1 MAKNSIRDYDATSG
15 NNTDVQSVDISEG
28 CAASGINNAIREV
41 MADLKDV
48 STGTVKLETPGADQ
62 LNVDNLRLDGNTI
75 SSTDTNG
82 NLTLD
87 PDGTGAVAITGGFT
101 ASDGCTIT
109 TADNTSQLTLTST
122 DADSGVGPR
131 LDLKR
136 DSGSPADNDA
146 LGRVRFLFDN
156 DAGQETEAILFTGIV
171 SDVSDGTED
180 AKFTIATMIDGTNRE
195 RVAMTNTE
203 VVFNDDSIDSDFRVE
218 SDAKTAAFFVEGG
231 GGTDGFIGLNT
242 STPQKMLHLVKNDS
256 DGIMIFDADGTT
268 TDHQIVFAKDYGTGA
283 VTGGNYFGVGVD
295 GSENDF
301 IIAFDANSQASLA
314 ADKILSLTHDG
325 NLAVDGSSSTGGAD
339 YAEYFEW
346 SDGNSSNEDRRGY
359 SVVLTGNK
367 IRKATSDDAATS
379 IIGVVSS
386 TPACLGDSAWKDWH
400 GKYEK
405 DDYGNYIMQ
414 NGERVLSSSY
424 DNTQTYVPRKDRNE
438 WDAIGMVGKLRLRA
452 GQPTGDRWIKLR
464 DIATDD
470 DGNVTV
476 EEWLVR

>member
-28 CAASGINNAIREV
+28 CAASGINNALREI
-41 MADLKDV
+41 MTDLKNV
-48 STGTVKLETPGADQ
+48 STGAVNLETPGADQ
-62 LNVDNLRLDGNTI
+62 LNVDNIRIDGNAI

-82 NLTLD
+82 DITLD
-87 PDGTGAVAITGGFT
+87 PNGTGKVVVASTE
-101 ASDGCTIT
+101 
-109 TADNTSQLTLTST
+109 T
-122 DADSGVGPR
+122 DATAGPE
-131 LDLKR
+131 LVLKR
-136 DSGSPADNDA
+136 DSSSPADGDAIGRVKFIHENDA
-146 LGRVRFLFDN
+146 DEEIVGVQIDGRIV
-156 DAGQETEAILFTGIV
+156 DA
-171 SDVSDGTED
+171 SDGTED
-180 AKFTIATMIDGTNRE
+180 ARVIIQTMVGGSLRSRLDIKEDS
-195 RVAMTNTE
+195 
-203 VVFNDDSIDSDFRVE
+203 VVINQEGQDLDFRVE

-256 DGIMIFDADGTT
+256 DGIMIFDADGNT
-268 TDHQIVFAKDYGTGA
+268 TDHQIVFAKDYGTGG
-283 VTGGNYFGVGVD
+283 VTGGNYFGVGID

-339 YAEYFEW
+339 YAEFFEW
-346 SDGNSSNEDRRGY
+346 DDGNASDEDRRGY
-359 SVVLTGNK
+359 SVALTGNK

>member
-1 MAKNSIRDYDATSG
+1 MSEVKTNKITSLAS
-15 NNTDVQSVDISEG
+15 NNDI
-28 CAASGINNAIREV
+28 
-41 MADLKDV
+41 
-48 STGTVKLETPGADQ
+48 
-62 LNVDNLRLDGNTI
+62 
-75 SSTDTNG
+75 
-82 NLTLD
+82 TLD
-87 PDGTGAVAITGGFT
+87 PDGTGDVIVTSAEASST
-101 ASDGCTIT
+101 ANLTVQ
-109 TADNTSQLTLTST
+109 NTN
-122 DADSGVGPR
+122 A
-131 LDLKR
+131 
-136 DSGSPADNDA
+136 SGSGAV
-146 LGRVRFLFDN
+146 LRVKAANTNANSKMVFD
-156 DAGQETEAILFTGIV
+156 DG
-171 SDVSDGTED
+171 GTESG
-180 AKFTIATMIDGTNRE
+180 FVFDGGANAVQHFVNGAE
-195 RVAMTNTE
+195 RLRV
-203 VVFNDDSIDSDFRVE
+203 DSSG
-218 SDAKTAAFFVEGG
+218 FVG
-231 GGTDGFIGLNT
+231 IGE
-242 STPQKMLHLVKNDS
+242 STPRKMLHITKNDS
-256 DGIMIFDADGTT
+256 DGIIILDADGAT
-268 TDHQIVFAKDYGTGA
+268 TDHQIVFAKDYGTGGT
-283 VTGGNYFGVGVD
+283 TGGNYFGVGVD

-346 SDGNSSNEDRRGY
+346 SDGNNSSEDRRGY
-359 SVVLTGNK
+359 SVALTGNK

-438 WDAIGMVGKLRLRA
+438 WDAIGIVGKLRLRA
-452 GQPTGDRWIKLR
+452 GQPTGDRWIKMR

>member
-1 MAKNSIRDYDATSG
+1 MSEVKTNKITSLAS
-15 NNTDVQSVDISEG
+15 NNDI
-28 CAASGINNAIREV
+28 
-41 MADLKDV
+41 
-48 STGTVKLETPGADQ
+48 
-62 LNVDNLRLDGNTI
+62 
-75 SSTDTNG
+75 
-82 NLTLD
+82 TLD
-87 PDGTGAVAITGGFT
+87 PDGTGNTNVDNGDFLFLEEA
-101 ASDGCTIT
+101 ASSPYPEQKIKWSNDST
-109 TADNTSQLTLTST
+109 TANGFYVSEDTS
-122 DADSGVGPR
+122 R
-131 LDLKR
+131 
-136 DSGSPADNDA
+136 N
-146 LGRVRFLFDN
+146 GRVWHEQGVDLVF
-156 DAGQETEAILFTGIV
+156 
-171 SDVSDGTED
+171 GT
-180 AKFTIATMIDGTNRE
+180 
-195 RVAMTNTE
+195 TNTE
-203 VVFNDDSIDSDFRVE
+203 RMRINSSGFVGIGE
-218 SDAKTAAFFVEGG
+218 SDPK
-231 GGTDGFIGLNT
+231 
-242 STPQKMLHLVKNDS
+242 KMVHITKNDS
-256 DGIMIFDADGTT
+256 DGLIILDADGAT
-268 TDHQIVFAKDYGTGA
+268 TDHQICFAKDYGTGG

-314 ADKILSLTHDG
+314 ADKILSLTHNG

-438 WDAIGMVGKLRLRA
+438 WDAIGIVGKLRLRA
-452 GQPTGDRWIKLR
+452 GQPTGDRWIKMR
-464 DIATDD
+464 DISSD
-470 DGNVTV
+470 V

>member
-1 MAKNSIRDYDATSG
+1 M
-15 NNTDVQSVDISEG
+15 SE
-28 CAASGINNAIREV
+28 
-41 MADLKDV
+41 
-48 STGTVKLETPGADQ
+48 VKT
-62 LNVDNLRLDGNTI
+62 NKI
-75 SSTDTNG
+75 SSLASNNDI
-82 NLTLD
+82 TLD
-87 PDGTGAVAITGGFT
+87 PDGTGAISLDSSVVINESG
-101 ASDGCTIT
+101 
-109 TADNTSQLTLTST
+109 AD
-122 DADSGVGPR
+122 V
-131 LDLKR
+131 
-136 DSGSPADNDA
+136 
-146 LGRVRFLFDN
+146 
-156 DAGQETEAILFTGIV
+156 
-171 SDVSDGTED
+171 
-180 AKFTIATMIDGTNRE
+180 
-195 RVAMTNTE
+195 
-203 VVFNDDSIDSDFRVE
+203 DFRVE
-218 SDAKTAAFFVEGG
+218 SDGKTHAFFVEGG
-231 GGTDGFIGLNT
+231 GGTDGFIGLNE
-242 STPQKMLHLVKNDS
+242 SSPQKMLHITKNDS
-256 DGIMIFDADGTT
+256 DGIIILDADGST
-268 TDHQIVFAKDYGTGA
+268 TDHQICFAKDYGTGG

-346 SDGNSSNEDRRGY
+346 SDGNNSSEDRRGY

-386 TPACLGDSAWKDWH
+386 TPACLGDSAWKNWH

-464 DIATDD
+464 DISSD
-470 DGNVTV
+470 V

>member
-1 MAKNSIRDYDATSG
+1 MSEVKTNKITSLAS
-15 NNTDVQSVDISEG
+15 NNDI
-28 CAASGINNAIREV
+28 
-41 MADLKDV
+41 
-48 STGTVKLETPGADQ
+48 
-62 LNVDNLRLDGNTI
+62 
-75 SSTDTNG
+75 
-82 NLTLD
+82 TLD
-87 PDGTGAVAITGGFT
+87 PDGTGNTNVDNGDFLFLEEA
-101 ASDGCTIT
+101 ASSPYPEQKIKWSNDST
-109 TADNTSQLTLTST
+109 TANGFYVSQDTS
-122 DADSGVGPR
+122 R
-131 LDLKR
+131 
-136 DSGSPADNDA
+136 N
-146 LGRVRFLFDN
+146 GRVWHEQGVDLVF
-156 DAGQETEAILFTGIV
+156 
-171 SDVSDGTED
+171 GT
-180 AKFTIATMIDGTNRE
+180 
-195 RVAMTNTE
+195 TNTE
-203 VVFNDDSIDSDFRVE
+203 RMRINSSGFVGIGE
-218 SDAKTAAFFVEGG
+218 SDPK
-231 GGTDGFIGLNT
+231 
-242 STPQKMLHLVKNDS
+242 KMVHITKNDS
-256 DGIMIFDADGTT
+256 DGLIILDADGAT
-268 TDHQIVFAKDYGTGA
+268 TDHQICFAKDYGTGG

-314 ADKILSLTHDG
+314 ADKILSLTHNG

-367 IRKATSDDAATS
+367 IRKATSDDATTS

-438 WDAIGMVGKLRLRA
+438 WDAIGIVGKLRLRA
-452 GQPTGDRWIKLR
+452 GQPTGDRWIKMR
-464 DIATDD
+464 DISSD
-470 DGNVTV
+470 V

>member
-1 MAKNSIRDYDATSG
+1 
-15 NNTDVQSVDISEG
+15 
-28 CAASGINNAIREV
+28 
-41 MADLKDV
+41 
-48 STGTVKLETPGADQ
+48 
-62 LNVDNLRLDGNTI
+62 
-75 SSTDTNG
+75 
-82 NLTLD
+82 
-87 PDGTGAVAITGGFT
+87 
-101 ASDGCTIT
+101 
-109 TADNTSQLTLTST
+109 
-122 DADSGVGPR
+122 
-131 LDLKR
+131 
-136 DSGSPADNDA
+136 
-146 LGRVRFLFDN
+146 
-156 DAGQETEAILFTGIV
+156 
-171 SDVSDGTED
+171 
-180 AKFTIATMIDGTNRE
+180 
-195 RVAMTNTE
+195 
-203 VVFNDDSIDSDFRVE
+203 
-218 SDAKTAAFFVEGG
+218 
-231 GGTDGFIGLNT
+231 
-242 STPQKMLHLVKNDS
+242 
-256 DGIMIFDADGTT
+256 
-268 TDHQIVFAKDYGTGA
+268 

-359 SVVLTGNK
+359 SVVLIGNK

-438 WDAIGMVGKLRLRA
+438 WDAIGIVGKLRLRA
-452 GQPTGDRWIKLR
+452 GQPTGDRWIKMR
-464 DIATDD
+464 DISSD
-470 DGNVTV
+470 V

>member
-1 MAKNSIRDYDATSG
+1 MSEVKTNKITSLAS
-15 NNTDVQSVDISEG
+15 NNDI
-28 CAASGINNAIREV
+28 
-41 MADLKDV
+41 
-48 STGTVKLETPGADQ
+48 
-62 LNVDNLRLDGNTI
+62 
-75 SSTDTNG
+75 
-82 NLTLD
+82 TLD
-87 PDGTGAVAITGGFT
+87 PDGTGDVIVTSAEASST
-101 ASDGCTIT
+101 ANLTVQ
-109 TADNTSQLTLTST
+109 NTN
-122 DADSGVGPR
+122 A
-131 LDLKR
+131 
-136 DSGSPADNDA
+136 SGSGAV
-146 LGRVRFLFDN
+146 LRVKAANTNANSKMVFD
-156 DAGQETEAILFTGIV
+156 DG
-171 SDVSDGTED
+171 GTESG
-180 AKFTIATMIDGTNRE
+180 FVFDGGANAVQHFVNGSE
-195 RVAMTNTE
+195 RLRV
-203 VVFNDDSIDSDFRVE
+203 DSSG
-218 SDAKTAAFFVEGG
+218 FVG
-231 GGTDGFIGLNT
+231 IGE
-242 STPQKMLHLVKNDS
+242 STPRKMLHITKNDS
-256 DGIMIFDADGTT
+256 DGIIILDADGAT
-268 TDHQIVFAKDYGTGA
+268 TDHQIVFAKDYGTGGT
-283 VTGGNYFGVGVD
+283 TGGNYFGVGVD

-346 SDGNSSNEDRRGY
+346 SDGNNSSEDRRGY
-359 SVVLTGNK
+359 SVALTGNK

-438 WDAIGMVGKLRLRA
+438 WDAIGIVGKLRLRA
-452 GQPTGDRWIKLR
+452 GQPTGDRWIKMR

>member
-1 MAKNSIRDYDATSG
+1 MSEVKTNKITSLAS
-15 NNTDVQSVDISEG
+15 NNDI
-28 CAASGINNAIREV
+28 
-41 MADLKDV
+41 
-48 STGTVKLETPGADQ
+48 
-62 LNVDNLRLDGNTI
+62 
-75 SSTDTNG
+75 
-82 NLTLD
+82 TLD
-87 PDGTGAVAITGGFT
+87 PDGTG
-101 ASDGCTIT
+101 
-109 TADNTSQLTLTST
+109 N
-122 DADSGVGPR
+122 
-131 LDLKR
+131 
-136 DSGSPADNDA
+136 
-146 LGRVRFLFDN
+146 
-156 DAGQETEAILFTGIV
+156 
-171 SDVSDGTED
+171 
-180 AKFTIATMIDGTNRE
+180 
-195 RVAMTNTE
+195 
-203 VVFNDDSIDSDFRVE
+203 VVV
-218 SDAKTAAFFVEGG
+218 KTAAS
-231 GGTDGFIGLNT
+231 GGTPQSDAGLVLEGPDASRCDLQILGDDGAFQSIYFGDASDADIGSIAYSHSSNSMRFT
-242 STPQKMLHLVKNDS
+242 ANAAERMRINSSGFVGIGESDPKKMVHITKNDS
-256 DGIMIFDADGTT
+256 DGLIILDADGAT
-268 TDHQIVFAKDYGTGA
+268 TDHQICFAKDYGTGG

-314 ADKILSLTHDG
+314 ADKILSLTHNG

-367 IRKATSDDAATS
+367 IRKATSDDATTS

-438 WDAIGMVGKLRLRA
+438 WDAIGIVGKLRLRA
-452 GQPTGDRWIKLR
+452 GQPTGDRWIKMR
-464 DIATDD
+464 DISSD
-470 DGNVTV
+470 V

>member
-1 MAKNSIRDYDATSG
+1 MSRARDISDGKFANDLTVDTNTLFVDASADAVGINTTSPDTALHVKSANDTVAVIESTDATSKL
-15 NNTDVQSVDISEG
+15 Q
-28 CAASGINNAIREV
+28 
-41 MADLKDV
+41 LKD
-48 STGTVKLETPGADQ
+48 
-62 LNVDNLRLDGNTI
+62 N
-75 SSTDTNG
+75 SSTNGASLAVTNE
-82 NLTLD
+82 TLSIQVNG
-87 PDGTGAVAITGGFT
+87 GT
-101 ASDGCTIT
+101 
-109 TADNTSQLTLTST
+109 
-122 DADSGVGPR
+122 R
-131 LDLKR
+131 
-136 DSGSPADNDA
+136 
-146 LGRVRFLFDN
+146 
-156 DAGQETEAILFTGIV
+156 
-171 SDVSDGTED
+171 
-180 AKFTIATMIDGTNRE
+180 AT
-195 RVAMTNTE
+195 
-203 VVFNDDSIDSDFRVE
+203 IDS
-218 SDAKTAAFFVEGG
+218 SGFVG
-231 GGTDGFIGLNT
+231 IGE
-242 STPQKMLHLVKNDS
+242 STPRKMLHITKNDS
-256 DGIMIFDADGTT
+256 DGIIILDADGTT
-268 TDHQIVFAKDYGTGA
+268 TDHQIVFAKDYGTGST
-283 VTGGNYFGVGVD
+283 TGGNYFGVGVD

-301 IIAFDANSQASLA
+301 IIAFDANSQASMS

-359 SVVLTGNK
+359 SVALTGNK

-464 DIATDD
+464 DISDS
-470 DGNVTV
+470 V